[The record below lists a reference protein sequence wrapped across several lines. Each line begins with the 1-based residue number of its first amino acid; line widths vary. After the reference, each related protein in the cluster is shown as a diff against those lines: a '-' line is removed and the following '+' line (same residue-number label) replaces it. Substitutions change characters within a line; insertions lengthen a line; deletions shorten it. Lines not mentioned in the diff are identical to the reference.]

1 MVLAAGLEGTV
12 GTGRVTTGRLEGEV
26 AVVTGSTSGLGRA
39 TARRFAAEGA
49 QVVVTGRHVGRG
61 RAVVEE
67 ITRLGGEAD
76 FVAADLSDEGGCR
89 HLVEAAVDRFG
100 SVTVLVNNAVAP
112 EAITE
117 DRAVTD
123 LSAATLD
130 RLLRVN
136 LMAPALMCKHAIP
149 KMLVVGHGSI
159 VNIGATSGAMG
170 TGGLT
175 GYSASK
181 GGLAALSR
189 VIAADYGR
197 LGIRCNTI
205 QSGYIIHEGREPNP
219 SAERVAALKAR
230 QLTRLA
236 TADDIVH
243 AILFLAS
250 READVITGVTL
261 PVDGGATAARPK
273 QG

>member
-1 MVLAAGLEGTV
+1 V
-12 GTGRVTTGRLEGEV
+12 GTGRLAGEV
-26 AVVTGSTSGLGRA
+26 AIVTGSTSGLGRA
-39 TARRFAAEGA
+39 TARRFGLEGA
-49 QVVVTGRHVGRG
+49 QVVVTGRHLGRG

-67 ITRLGGEAD
+67 ITGLGGEAD
-76 FVAADLSDEGGCR
+76 FVAADLGDEDGCR
-89 HLVEAAVDRFG
+89 HLVQAAFDRFG

-112 EAITE
+112 EAIAA

-136 LMAPALMCKHAIP
+136 LMAPALLCKHAIP
-149 KMLVVGHGSI
+149 KMLTAGHGAI

-170 TGGLT
+170 TGGLP
-175 GYSASK
+175 GYSMSK

-189 VIAADYGR
+189 VVAADYGH
-197 LGIRCNTI
+197 LGIRCNTV

-219 SAERVAALKAR
+219 SPERVAALKAR

-236 TADDIVH
+236 AADDIVH
-243 AILFLAS
+243 AIVFLAS
-250 READVITGVTL
+250 READVITGVIL

-273 QG
+273 HG

>member
-1 MVLAAGLEGTV
+1 MD
-12 GTGRVTTGRLEGEV
+12 TGRVTTGRLEGEV

-49 QVVVTGRHVGRG
+49 QVVVTGRHIGRG

-112 EAITE
+112 EAIAE

-130 RLLRVN
+130 RLLAGQSDGPGARCAN
-136 LMAPALMCKHAIP
+136 TPSRRCWWSAAAP
-149 KMLVVGHGSI
+149 SS
-159 VNIGATSGAMG
+159 TSVP
-170 TGGLT
+170 
-175 GYSASK
+175 
-181 GGLAALSR
+181 R
-189 VIAADYGR
+189 
-197 LGIRCNTI
+197 
-205 QSGYIIHEGREPNP
+205 RERWEP
-219 SAERVAALKAR
+219 A
-230 QLTRLA
+230 
-236 TADDIVH
+236 
-243 AILFLAS
+243 
-250 READVITGVTL
+250 G
-261 PVDGGATAARPK
+261 
-273 QG
+273 

>member
-1 MVLAAGLEGTV
+1 
-12 GTGRVTTGRLEGEV
+12 VTRGRLAGEV
-26 AVVTGSTSGLGRA
+26 AIVTGSTSGLGRA

-49 QVVVTGRHVGRG
+49 EVVVTGRHLGRG

-67 ITRLGGEAD
+67 ITALGGEAA
-76 FVAADLSDEGGCR
+76 FVPAELGNEDGCR

-100 SVTVLVNNAVAP
+100 SLTVLINNAVSP
-112 EAITE
+112 EAIAE

-123 LSAATLD
+123 LSAATLE

-136 LMAPALMCKHAIP
+136 LMAPTLMCKHAIP
-149 KMLVVGHGSI
+149 KMLAVGRGAI

-189 VIAADYGR
+189 VVAADYGGR
-197 LGIRCNTI
+197 GIRCNTV

-250 READVITGVTL
+250 HEADLITGVTL

-273 QG
+273 HD